1 MSAHHPIHPADPA
14 LLHLT
19 GPQLTELLIEL
30 RTEGREFGI
39 LWPSVHPGETNL
51 AGRRLVNFG
60 NVPASTL
67 INLLAL
73 LREYKRSRDGGPH
86 RCSGS

>member
-19 GPQLTELLIEL
+19 PRQLTELIVEL
-30 RTEGREFGI
+30 RVEGREFGL
-39 LWPSVHPGETNL
+39 LWPSAESGEVNL
-51 AGRRLVNFG
+51 YGHRLIDIG
-60 NVPASTL
+60 NIPASTL

-73 LREYKRSRDGGPH
+73 LREYRRSLGVRPQ
-86 RCSGS
+86 SE

>member
-19 GPQLTELLIEL
+19 SRQVAELIVEL
-30 RTEGREFGI
+30 RTEGREFGL
-39 LWPSVHPGETNL
+39 LWPSAIPGDINL
-51 AGRRLVNFG
+51 RGHRLVDVG
-60 NVPASTL
+60 NIPASTL

-73 LREYKRSRDGGPH
+73 IREFRRSRDVCHCRFEGP
-86 RCSGS
+86 

>member
-19 GPQLTELLIEL
+19 SRQVTELIVEL
-30 RTEGREFGI
+30 RTEGREFGL
-39 LWPSVHPGETNL
+39 LWPSASPGDINL
-51 AGRRLVNFG
+51 HGRRLVDVG

-73 LREYKRSRDGGPH
+73 MREYKRNRDVRH
-86 RCSGS
+86 RLD

>member
-14 LLHLT
+14 LLHLA
-19 GPQLTELLIEL
+19 GRQLTELIIEL
-30 RTEGREFGI
+30 RTEGREFGL
-39 LWPSVHPGETNL
+39 LWPSAHAGETNL
-51 AGRRLVNFG
+51 SGRRLVNFG

-73 LREYKRSRDGGPH
+73 LREYKRNRDGDHH
-86 RCSGS
+86 RCSDS

>member
-19 GPQLTELLIEL
+19 GPQLTELIVEL
-30 RTEGREFGI
+30 RTEGREFGL
-39 LWPSVHPGETNL
+39 LWPSAHPGETSLN
-51 AGRRLVNFG
+51 GRRLVNLG
-60 NVPASTL
+60 NIPASTL

-73 LREYKRSRDGGPH
+73 LREFKRNRDGSRH
-86 RCSGS
+86 RCSDS